1 MLSYFNQPLS
11 VTRRGAALAFVAA
24 LVGGALLSIP
34 VRGWTTEA
42 AWEDGAQAEGAVHAA
57 VTGMADEGLLAEG
70 DTFRIVE
77 IRGEVGPH
85 NSPWHIT
92 YTAVIERVEG

>member
-1 MLSYFNQPLS
+1 MFSYFNKPVS
-11 VTRRGAALAFVAA
+11 VTVRSATIAFVAA

-34 VRGWTTEA
+34 VRGWTTES
-42 AWEDGAQAEGAVHAA
+42 AWESSEQAEGAVHAA
-57 VTGMADEGLLAEG
+57 VTRMADEGLLAEG
-70 DTFRIVE
+70 ETFRVVE

-92 YTAVIERVEG
+92 YTAIIEKTSG